1 MGTAATDLPRAHG
14 LAATWWWPKPQVG
27 NTHPGATSP
36 LGMVSA
42 CAYSGAYPTGY
53 GRYAKNTEGVPE
65 EMFDRLQAS
74 GFTHFQQSGTG
85 AIRKYYNYVRVTP
98 MVQPLDD
105 LGQSWPLE
113 DEQAEAGYYAANL
126 DTGVRCEITVGE
138 KVAVHRY
145 TFPDHHSARVVIDLS
160 CGGLGIDLGRTVPL
174 RAQAESMG
182 HGRGQ
187 GTVVMEGIPLSVFI
201 EVESPGWRQML
212 WYDRRLIPGG
222 TRLDFDSIRHTTLR
236 PFGMLFMGPARAG
249 QTIEVR
255 MGFSLRGCDQA
266 RLNLERECGTSGD
279 SAFET
284 VKARTRDR
292 WRDHLGR
299 IQVDGGTPARRT
311 VMGTA
316 LYHSLIK
323 PCIADDESPNW
334 PDPGPYAFDIC
345 TMWDIYKTQMPLLSA
360 IVPDRYNDLLESLIR
375 VCEEEGNFP
384 IGYRMARGADRFFR
398 QASALAH
405 TALADVHA
413 LKRPGIDWTWALV
426 HMVDDLRRLYGE
438 DFWEHGVVHPITHTL
453 DLAYAHHCTAKV
465 ARALNDHRLAAD
477 LERRSQGWINAF
489 DPSTGLLKDSEFYEG
504 GKWNYSFRLLHDMAG
519 RIELAGGDR
528 AFARMLDR
536 FFGYGCEPVKQP
548 GRCPDPLEMAAGYAL
563 NRFEGLNN
571 EPDMEV
577 PWAYHYAGRP
587 DRTAE
592 IVNSALTWQFGTGP
606 GGLPGN
612 DDSGGLS
619 AWYVWASLGLFP
631 VAGQNMFLVNTPA
644 FERATMQVEG
654 GEFIIETSGFRES
667 PIGVDGLDRDPAT
680 QYVQSATLNGRPLH
694 ATHLTAADVH
704 DGGRLHL
711 RLGPEPSTWGHGN
724 RPPSLS
730 DPHPKEER

>member
-1 MGTAATDLPRAHG
+1 M
-14 LAATWWWPKPQVG
+14 G

-36 LGMVSA
+36 FGMVSA

-65 EMFDRLQAS
+65 DMFGRMQAS

-105 LGQSWPLE
+105 LGQSWALE
-113 DEQAEAGYYAANL
+113 DERAEAGYYAANL
-126 DTGVRCEITVGE
+126 ATGIRSEVTVGE

-145 TFPDHHSARVVIDLS
+145 TFPDHHSARLVIDLS
-160 CGGLGIDLGRTVPL
+160 CGGLAIDLGRTVPL
-174 RAQAESMG
+174 RAQIESMG
-182 HGRGQ
+182 HGRAQ
-187 GTVVMEGIPLSVFI
+187 GTVVMEGVPLSVYA
-201 EVESPGWRQML
+201 EVDSPGWRQML

-236 PFGMLFMGPARAG
+236 PFGMLFMGAARAG

-255 MGFSLRGCDQA
+255 LGFSLRGCDQA
-266 RLNLERECGTSGD
+266 RRNLERECGAGQT
-279 SAFET
+279 AFET
-284 VKARTRDR
+284 VRARTRSR

-299 IQVDGGTPARRT
+299 VRVEGGTDARRT
-311 VMGTA
+311 VMATA

-323 PCIADDESPNW
+323 PCIAEDESPNW
-334 PDPGPYAFDIC
+334 PDPGPYAFDVC
-345 TMWDIYKTQMPLLSA
+345 TMWDIYKTQIPLLSA
-360 IVPDRYNDLLESLIR
+360 IVPDRAGDVLESLIR

-413 LKRPGIDWTWALV
+413 LRRPGIDWSWALV

-453 DLAYAHHCTAKV
+453 DLAYAHHCTAQV
-465 ARALNDHRLAAD
+465 ARALNDHRLADD
-477 LERRSQGWINAF
+477 LERRSRDWINAF
-489 DPSTGLLKDSEFYEG
+489 DPATGLLRDSEFYEG

-519 RIELAGGDR
+519 RIRMAGGDT
-528 AFARMLDR
+528 AFTAMLDR
-536 FFGYGCEPVKQP
+536 FFGYGAEPVKQP
-548 GRCPDPLEMAAGYAL
+548 GRCPDPIEMTAGYAL

-592 IVNSALTWQFGTGP
+592 IVNAALTWQFGTGP

-619 AWYVWASLGLFP
+619 SWYVWASLGLFP
-631 VAGQNMFLVNTPA
+631 VAGQNLFLVSAPA
-644 FERATMQVEG
+644 FARASLQVEG
-654 GEFIIETSGFRES
+654 GEFVIETSGHRES
-667 PIGVDGLDRDPAT
+667 SIGVDGIDRDPPP

-694 ATHLTAADVH
+694 ATHLNAADVH
-704 DGGRLHL
+704 HGGRLHL
-711 RLGPEPSTWGHGN
+711 RLGPEPSTWGQRI

-730 DPHPKEER
+730 DPHPKERR

>member
-65 EMFDRLQAS
+65 EMFERHQAS

-85 AIRKYYNYVRVTP
+85 AIRKYYNYARVTP

-113 DEQAEAGYYAANL
+113 DERAEAGYYAANL

-160 CGGLGIDLGRTVPL
+160 CGGLGIDLGRTIPL
-174 RAQAESMG
+174 RAQVESMG
-182 HGRGQ
+182 HGRAQ
-187 GTVVMEGIPLSVFI
+187 GTVVMEGIPLSVYI

-236 PFGMLFMGPARAG
+236 PFGMLFMGAARAG

-266 RLNLERECGTSGD
+266 RQNLERECGTGVP
-279 SAFET
+279 AFET
-284 VKARTRDR
+284 VRARTRGR

-299 IQVDGGTPARRT
+299 VRVDGGTQARRT
-311 VMGTA
+311 VMATA

-323 PCIADDESPNW
+323 PCIAEDESPNW

-360 IVPDRYNDLLESLIR
+360 IAPDRYGDMLESLIR

-413 LKRPGIDWTWALV
+413 LKRPGIDWSWALV
-426 HMVDDLRRLYGE
+426 HMVDDLRRMYGE

-453 DLAYAHHCTAKV
+453 DLSYAHYCTAKV

-477 LERRSQGWINAF
+477 LERRSQGWVNAF
-489 DPSTGLLKDSEFYEG
+489 DPKTGLLRDSEFYEG
-504 GKWNYSFRLLHDMAG
+504 GKWNYSFRLMHDMAG
-519 RIELAGGDR
+519 RIALAGGDA
-528 AFARMLDR
+528 AFSFMLDR
-536 FFGYGCEPVKQP
+536 FFGYGAAPVKQP
-548 GRCPDPLEMAAGYAL
+548 GRCPDPAEMAAGYAL

-577 PWAYHYAGRP
+577 PWAYHYSGRP

-592 IVNSALTWQFGTGP
+592 VVNSALTWQFGTGP

-631 VAGQNMFLVNTPA
+631 VAGQNLFLVNAPA
-644 FERATMQVEG
+644 FERAAIGVEG
-654 GEFIIETSGFRES
+654 GEFVIETSGHRES
-667 PIGVDGLDRDPAT
+667 PIGVDGIDRDPPP

-694 ATHLTAADVH
+694 ATHLNAADVH
-704 DGGRLHL
+704 HGGRLHL
-711 RLGPEPSTWGHGN
+711 RLGPEPSNWGHGI

-730 DPHPKEER
+730 DSHPKEQR